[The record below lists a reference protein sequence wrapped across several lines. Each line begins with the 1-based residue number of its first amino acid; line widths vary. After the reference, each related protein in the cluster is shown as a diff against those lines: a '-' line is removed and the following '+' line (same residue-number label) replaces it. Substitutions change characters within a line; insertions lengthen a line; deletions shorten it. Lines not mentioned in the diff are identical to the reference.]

1 MTKKIFISDLSNS
14 VLGQLVYLAV
24 VFVGG
29 VLITR
34 LLTPQDMG
42 IFAIASLINSFA
54 ITISEAGLG
63 GFLIRDREVSE
74 LKFNT
79 VFTVNLFIGILLF
92 LIIIA
97 TSPLIDSYFLE
108 YEIRKIIIISSSVII
123 INSISVTQI
132 SRLFINESYFK
143 YYFLRIISSFLGYS
157 FGIYFAL
164 SGYAVFSLI
173 YSQIII
179 AILFFILT
187 LFYVNSSFRFAV
199 SKDYLFKI
207 KYFAFN
213 TTISNIINSASNI
226 IGTSLLAKYFSFST
240 VGNYDVSKKTAEV
253 PTNGILSVCQNLF
266 YPKLSKLQNFK
277 SKFSEYYFA
286 VNSIISI
293 ISLLFFITISIFSE
307 VLIEFLYGEKYI
319 QASDYFRLIMIYCLL
334 LIFQIFPRITLK
346 VFDQTKFILFQE
358 FLKKIVFFLGIYIS
372 VLYNNFNVFLLF
384 MVMAEVFG
392 HIYFISIIYM
402 NKKIPLFKFKIDLYL
417 IFAVIFYLIL
427 LNLELNENI
436 FYFLLFFSIL
446 TLLIISTNE
455 GVFKSNNLRKL
466 LR

>member
-1 MTKKIFISDLSNS
+1 MF
-14 VLGQLVYLAV
+14 Q
-24 VFVGG
+24 
-29 VLITR
+29 
-34 LLTPQDMG
+34 
-42 IFAIASLINSFA
+42 
-54 ITISEAGLG
+54 
-63 GFLIRDREVSE
+63 
-74 LKFNT
+74 
-79 VFTVNLFIGILLF
+79 
-92 LIIIA
+92 
-97 TSPLIDSYFLE
+97 
-108 YEIRKIIIISSSVII
+108 
-123 INSISVTQI
+123 
-132 SRLFINESYFK
+132 
-143 YYFLRIISSFLGYS
+143 
-157 FGIYFAL
+157 
-164 SGYAVFSLI
+164 
-173 YSQIII
+173 
-179 AILFFILT
+179 
-187 LFYVNSSFRFAV
+187 
-199 SKDYLFKI
+199 
-207 KYFAFN
+207 
-213 TTISNIINSASNI
+213 
-226 IGTSLLAKYFSFST
+226 
-240 VGNYDVSKKTAEV
+240 KTAEV

-358 FLKKIVFFLGIYIS
+358 FLKKIVFFFGIYIS
-372 VLYNNFNVFLLF
+372 VLYDNFNVFLLF

-402 NKKIPLFKFKIDLYL
+402 NNKIPLFKFKIDLYL

-446 TLLIISTNE
+446 TLLIICIYE
-455 GVFKSNNLRKL
+455 GVFKSNNFRKL